1 MVRASGEGNQGQRE
15 AIVSAAATR
24 FARFG
29 LEKTTMEDIAR
40 AAGKAKSSLYYYFKS
55 KEAVFAEV
63 IRREIEG
70 LQASILEAVRREED
84 PYARFRAFVKARL
97 AYLNEK
103 ADEYT
108 TIRDDHLKHYGFIRD
123 LTGDYS
129 AWEIRT
135 LERLVAEGRDR
146 GDFRVTDAG
155 AVARALFFALK
166 GLEYPWTINL
176 TRREIERS
184 VDLLVD
190 ILLAGIRVA

>member
-1 MVRASGEGNQGQRE
+1 M
-15 AIVSAAATR
+15 SAAAVR

-63 IRREIEG
+63 IQREIEG
-70 LQASILEAVRREED
+70 LKASILDAVRRAED
-84 PYARFRAFVKARL
+84 PYARFRAFVTARL
-97 AYLNEK
+97 AYLSEK

-108 TIRDDHLKHYGFIRD
+108 TVRDEYLKHYGFIRD
-123 LTGDYS
+123 LTEDYS
-129 AWEIRT
+129 AWEVRT
-135 LERLVAEGRDR
+135 LEGIVAEGRDH

-190 ILLAGIRVA
+190 ILLAGIRAA